1 MSLSKAFKR
10 ASEIV
15 QEEPLAEDIIK
26 QLDTLYDAVPEDEKD
41 DFLWFYEQVE
51 LTTNLLV
58 EVQAMPKGAGTY
70 GSKVGRP
77 KKKKR
82 KTKK

>member
-51 LTTNLLV
+51 LTTNLLA
-58 EVQAMPKGAGTY
+58 EV
-70 GSKVGRP
+70 
-77 KKKKR
+77 
-82 KTKK
+82 

>member
-1 MSLSKAFKR
+1 MAATAHALHILVKHR
-10 ASEIV
+10 EI
-15 QEEPLAEDIIK
+15 AEDIIK

-58 EVQAMPKGAGTY
+58 EV
-70 GSKVGRP
+70 
-77 KKKKR
+77 
-82 KTKK
+82 